1 MRPLAFV
8 IAGAIAVAP
17 LPLGAQVAPTP
28 HRDHSALLHSS
39 DSTLARNKRLVY
51 DFWREVLEARH
62 MDLAPKYLRE
72 DYIQHNPNVPTGRQG
87 FVDFFAR
94 LGGPQPIAPMV
105 KGPLIAIVAE
115 GDLVVVSF
123 TREYADPKDAARK
136 YTTTWFDMFR
146 VQDGKIAEHWDSAL
160 KQ

>member
-1 MRPLAFV
+1 MRPLALL
-8 IAGAIAVAP
+8 IAGAIAA
-17 LPLGAQVAPTP
+17 LPLSLRAQVAPTP
-28 HRDHSALLHSS
+28 HSDHEALLRSN

-62 MDLAPKYLRE
+62 MDLAAKYLRE
-72 DYIQHNPNVPTGRQG
+72 DYIQHNPNVATGRQG
-87 FVDFFAR
+87 FTDFFTR
-94 LGGPQPIAPMV
+94 LGGPQPIAPKV
-105 KGPLIAIVAE
+105 KASLISVVAE
-115 GDLVVVSF
+115 GDLVVLSF
-123 TREYADPKDAARK
+123 TREYPDPKDATRK